1 MDVTETNSIIL
12 WINRFSLISHWEKL
26 YLSTQSV
33 NIIWNTS
40 YLLTSQ
46 ILLVVSS
53 EEEATK
59 SPQECHVHDHIAWV
73 CPSKVKMQL
82 PLDRSHNLTVVSPLE
97 VANLLP
103 LYARTWKGNFWKKSI
118 YSSLIFINGC
128 YILWITYVHLSKL
141 FFIFNDI
148 SLCLTHYFIWIYT
161 IWYFPIWFSKV
172 SNCVDLNKTLM
183 LGKIEGRR
191 RRGLQRM
198 RWLDGIT
205 NSMDMS

>member
-1 MDVTETNSIIL
+1 MELQTDVTETNSIIL

-59 SPQECHVHDHIAWV
+59 SPQECHVQDHTAWV

-128 YILWITYVHLSKL
+128 YILWITCVHLSKL
-141 FFIFNDI
+141 FFLFLMTYHYAWLIILFESTQFDT
-148 SLCLTHYFIWIYT
+148 SLY
-161 IWYFPIWFSKV
+161 
-172 SNCVDLNKTLM
+172 
-183 LGKIEGRR
+183 
-191 RRGLQRM
+191 GLVKYQ
-198 RWLDGIT
+198 IV
-205 NSMDMS
+205 